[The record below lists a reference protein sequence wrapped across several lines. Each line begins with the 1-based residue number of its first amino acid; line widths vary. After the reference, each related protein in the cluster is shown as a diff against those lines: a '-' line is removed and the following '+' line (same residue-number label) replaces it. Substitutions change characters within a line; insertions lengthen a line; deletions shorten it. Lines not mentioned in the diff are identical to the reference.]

1 MTELICGHLAIW
13 DAMPDPSDPNPLDI
27 HGTKVD
33 NAWGFVVNF
42 LDWKKLK
49 DKSNIYDRFSSVNLE
64 FRLSR
69 KSGSTVGLDSEVLAE
84 SPGIDNI
91 DDANTISV
99 ETETMHGIWVN
110 KVGSKNNTFSPS
122 WYPAAVAGVVI
133 GSLIIA
139 FLTASTLV
147 ERQLHRNLVNKMLPK
162 RAIVKLHRGQTV
174 LEKYNLV
181 TIFFS
186 DIVGFTSMAGHMR
199 PIQVMKMLNDLYT
212 EMDKLVE
219 KHQVYKVE
227 TIGDAYMVVGGAPDR
242 APAPLAAER
251 VAMFA
256 LDATEFVRN
265 FRTKDGDRVFI
276 RAGLASGPVVAGVVG
291 QAMPRYCFFG
301 DTVNFASR
309 MESTSK
315 QMKVQVAEITYRLLL
330 DAPNMNFTMSKRM
343 DGDIAGVMIK
353 GKGHQITYWGEKAV
367 PRGSKSIKVADVDEI
382 EPPVALVDLPKLS
395 ETNECDERLSEGGS
409 SVDYEEFLKIM
420 NSTGGESPQDLS
432 NYSSDE
438 IASALFSQ
446 DWNRLGQDESSFVAA
461 TDDHEKMI
469 VRASALLEHRLDRV
483 LKHRDASAQ
492 MSTDVR
498 LQISEFVGEVASTY
512 TDDAK
517 FHNLAHALHVTTSMN
532 KLLSYTLVE
541 DPLTSFTLVF
551 AAIIHDAG
559 HTG

>member
-1 MTELICGHLAIW
+1 MLPFALLQQHRVG
-13 DAMPDPSDPNPLDI
+13 
-27 HGTKVD
+27 
-33 NAWGFVVNF
+33 
-42 LDWKKLK
+42 
-49 DKSNIYDRFSSVNLE
+49 
-64 FRLSR
+64 
-69 KSGSTVGLDSEVLAE
+69 TVGGWN
-84 SPGIDNI
+84 P
-91 DDANTISV
+91 
-99 ETETMHGIWVN
+99 H
-110 KVGSKNNTFSPS
+110 
-122 WYPAAVAGVVI
+122 WYPAAVTAVVL
-133 GSLIIA
+133 GSLLLA

-186 DIVGFTSMAGHMR
+186 DIVGFTSMAGSMR
-199 PIQVMKMLNDLYT
+199 PIQVMKMLNELYT

-242 APAPLAAER
+242 VPAPLAAER

-315 QMKVQVAEITYRLLL
+315 KMKVQVAEITYRLLK
-330 DAPNMNFTMSKRM
+330 DAPNMIFTMSKRM

-353 GKGHQITYWGEKAV
+353 GKGHQITYWAEAAAQ
-367 PRGSKSIKVADVDEI
+367 RSANDTKVVDYPQPSLSFEDI
-382 EPPVALVDLPKLS
+382 ETPGYLPKLS
-395 ETNECDERLSEGGS
+395 ETNESGSFSKLDASGSSANSEGYA
-409 SVDYEEFLKIM
+409 DFLKMLSATSARQEMSMYTSEEIYQAM
-420 NSTGGESPQDLS
+420 SNQEWEKLGYAESVLV
-432 NYSSDE
+432 E
-438 IASALFSQ
+438 
-446 DWNRLGQDESSFVAA
+446 A
-461 TDDHEKMI
+461 TNDHAKMI

-483 LKHRDASAQ
+483 LKHRDAGAQ

-498 LQISEFVGEVASTY
+498 LQISEFVREVASTY

-532 KLLSYTLVE
+532 KLLSQTVVE
-541 DPLTSFTLVF
+541 DPLNSFVLVLS
-551 AAIIHDAG
+551 ALIHDAG
-559 HTG
+559 HTGEPTSTLSF